1 MTADDT
7 APWWQ
12 GAVVY
17 QIYPRSF
24 ADHDGDG
31 VGDLQGVIDRL
42 DHITGLGVDAIWLS
56 PFYRSP
62 MRDFGYDVSEHTAVD
77 PLFGDL
83 DTFDRLLAAVHERGL
98 RLLVDYIPNHTSSD
112 HPWFAASR
120 EDRENPRR
128 DWYVWRPA
136 APDGGPPN
144 NWLSVFGGG
153 PAWTLDEATGEY
165 YLHSFLPTMP
175 DLNWRNPE
183 VREAMFDV
191 ARFWLDRGVDG
202 FRIDCAHFP
211 MKDPQLRDNPPAAD
225 GTLAMHRPY
234 GDYDAQQHV
243 HDKGHPDNHGLY
255 RELRELLESYGPA
268 GSRIAVG
275 EVHVFDWAEWATYY
289 GEQLDELHMPFNF
302 GLLQTAWRADDVRDL
317 VARIDSVLPDGAWP
331 SWVVGNHDEPRVA
344 SRLGPAQARVA
355 MLLLLTLRGT
365 PTLYAGDELALPD
378 ADVPPHLVQD
388 PWGRTGQA
396 LGLGRDPQRSP
407 MLWSDAPGAGFT
419 RDDVTPWLPF
429 ADDPAVRGVEAQD
442 GRAGSMLTL
451 TRELLRLRGARPELR
466 HGEQTLLAGL
476 PEGVVG
482 YLRHREGA
490 VLLVLLNLTGTP
502 RRLTATDVFPEEPEG
517 PHGPFEVLAA
527 TSDRAASGPS
537 HLPLLLDADE
547 AVVLRVT

>member
-1 MTADDT
+1 MTTDDT

-42 DHITGLGVDAIWLS
+42 DHVAGLGVDAIWLS

-62 MRDFGYDVSEHTAVD
+62 MRDFGYDVSDHTDVD

-83 DTFDRLLAAVHERGL
+83 DTFDRLLTAAHERGL

-112 HPWFAASR
+112 HPWFTAARSGR
-120 EDRENPRR
+120 DDPHRDR
-128 DWYVWRPA
+128 YVWRPP
-136 APDGGPPN
+136 APGGGPPN

-153 PAWTLDEATGEY
+153 PAWTYDEATGEY

-175 DLNWRNPE
+175 DLNWREPA

-211 MKDPQLRDNPPAAD
+211 MKDPHLRDNPPAAD
-225 GTLAMHRPY
+225 GALAMHRPY
-234 GDYDAQQHV
+234 GDYDTQQHV

-255 RELRELLESYGPA
+255 RELRKLLESYAPG

-302 GLLQTAWRADDVRDL
+302 GLLQTPWRADDVRDL
-317 VARIDSVLPDGAWP
+317 IARIDSVLPEGAWP

-344 SRLGPAQARVA
+344 SRIGEAQARVA

-407 MLWSDAPGAGFT
+407 MLWSAAPGAGFT

-442 GRAGSMLTL
+442 GRPGSMLTL
-451 TRELLRLRGARPELR
+451 TRALLRLRAERPELR
-466 HGEQTLLAGL
+466 GGAQTLLSEL

-482 YLRHREGA
+482 YLRHTEGSA
-490 VLLVLLNLTGTP
+490 LLVLLNLTSTP
-502 RRLTATDVFPEEPEG
+502 RHVTSTDLSPEG
-517 PHGPFEVLAA
+517 PPGPFELLAA
-527 TSDRAASGPS
+527 TSDRAAPAPVC
-537 HLPLLLDADE
+537 LPLLLDADE
-547 AVVLRVT
+547 AVVLRVI